1 MQRVMLCIYIIYV
14 KYVEYLNNENPQS
27 SNNYESTL

>member
-27 SNNYESTL
+27 SNNYESTV